1 MTLLY
6 LGDRFYV
13 LLLMLASSSSPS
25 RPGFPDLGRFWTAA
39 NVLTLFRVALVW
51 PIAVLV
57 YRGESFAWLMG
68 LILFAIATDFLDG
81 KIARWSGTVSEWG
94 KVLDPTA
101 DKLAAAAVTLALVLR
116 PAEFG
121 PALPVWFVA
130 CVILRDAVI
139 AIGGLIQTRR
149 LGYVMMS
156 LWSGKVAV
164 TALAITILAAL
175 LRADLPVLT
184 VCVWATTALLVYSLA
199 RYLHRFALVMRL
211 GPNVPVDDRDRVV
224 TDRLPENVA
233 GEESK
238 DHVAG

>member
-1 MTLLY
+1 MP
-6 LGDRFYV
+6 
-13 LLLMLASSSSPS
+13 ASPS
-25 RPGFPDLGRFWTAA
+25 PAPPSGFPDLGRFWTAA
-39 NVLTLFRVALVW
+39 NGLTLVRAALVG

-57 YRGESFAWLMG
+57 YRGEPFAWLMG
-68 LILFAIATDFLDG
+68 LLLFAVLTDWLDG

-116 PAEFG
+116 PASLG
-121 PALPVWFVA
+121 PSLPAWFVG

-139 AIGGLIQTRR
+139 ATGGLIQTRR

-164 TALAITILAAL
+164 TALAVTIVAAL
-175 LRADLPVLT
+175 LRADAPVLAA
-184 VCVWATTALLVYSLA
+184 CVWTTTALLVYSLA

-211 GPNVPVDDRDRVV
+211 GRAVPVDDRDRVLAAH
-224 TDRLPENVA
+224 LPGNVPA
-233 GEESK
+233 VQQE

>member
-1 MTLLY
+1 MT
-6 LGDRFYV
+6 V
-13 LLLMLASSSSPS
+13 PSSPTTRS
-25 RPGFPDLGRFWTAA
+25 GFPDLGRFWTAA
-39 NVLTLFRVALVW
+39 NVLTLIRAALVG

-57 YRGESFAWLMG
+57 YRGGSFAWLMG

-116 PAEFG
+116 PTELG

-139 AIGGLIQTRR
+139 AIGGLIQTRK

-164 TALAITILAAL
+164 TALAVTILAAL
-175 LRADLPVLT
+175 LRADLPVLMA
-184 VCVWATTALLVYSLA
+184 CVWTTTALLVYSLA

-211 GPNVPVDDRDRVV
+211 GPAVPVDDRDRVL
-224 TDRLPENVA
+224 TERLPENIADVREPA
-233 GEESK
+233 PQSPNQ
-238 DHVAG
+238 

>member
-1 MTLLY
+1 MS
-6 LGDRFYV
+6 V
-13 LLLMLASSSSPS
+13 SSPPTT
-25 RPGFPDLGRFWTAA
+25 RTGFPDLGRFWTAA
-39 NVLTLFRVALVW
+39 NVLTLFRAALIG

-57 YRGESFAWLMG
+57 YRGESFGWIMG

-116 PAEFG
+116 PAELG

-130 CVILRDAVI
+130 CVILRDTVI
-139 AIGGLIQTRR
+139 AVGGLIQTRK

-175 LRADLPVLT
+175 MRADLPVLMACIWTTT
-184 VCVWATTALLVYSLA
+184 VLLAYSLV

-211 GPNVPVDDRDRVV
+211 GPAVPVDDRDRIV
-224 TDRLPENVA
+224 TERLPENVQ
-233 GEESK
+233 EEDGVTS
-238 DHVAG
+238 